1 MTTKY
6 EWNNLNS
13 YILSKQ
19 IRNLFHFKFQLE
31 KYNDNTFSDET
42 QFFGL
47 ENTKIIKFKVSVYM
61 ENNIYDDILHER
73 KLINKKY
80 LQILGNYNNW
90 YNFLQSPLKVFVE

>member
-1 MTTKY
+1 MD
-6 EWNNLNS
+6 NLFIIISVGVLAVAYS

-31 KYNDNTFSDET
+31 KYNDNTFSNET

-73 KLINKKY
+73 QLINKKY
-80 LQILGNYNNW
+80 LQILGNYNLKI
-90 YNFLQSPLKVFVE
+90 FLIIR